1 MPPSI
6 RAVRRTPSVTPVRR
20 WRRTLVL
27 GALAALSLAIVA
39 AGCGSSSG
47 DSSAEAASGGASGGA
62 ATGSEPAAVSTEVK
76 DVKFVMPVPPGPD
89 LAAYY
94 IADEQFGPENGVH
107 LDIDTQLVATQ
118 GAKLIVSGQADAFLG
133 ITTVLAVVND
143 AGLPLK
149 YFRDDFVRNL
159 TGFAVPADSDIKE
172 IADLKGKTIGIVD
185 AGWPIVW
192 DPIMRA
198 AGLAPDEYEYKVVGV
213 GNYQAMAA
221 GRVDA
226 VASWAMNWQPP
237 NHSIEP
243 LRYLPGSALPQVART
258 PSNGVMVKDD
268 VIAEK
273 PEWLIGLGRAISQA
287 QEFMQANPECAAKIA
302 RKYVP
307 SKEPFSVTLEQ
318 IEAQIPY
325 QHNEATEEH
334 GQGYSDPQAFEYML
348 EDMYEGGV
356 IKKQLKAEDVIDNSL
371 IGQIDEFDEQAV
383 VEKAEE
389 CKIS

>member
-1 MPPSI
+1 M
-6 RAVRRTPSVTPVRR
+6 
-20 WRRTLVL
+20 
-27 GALAALSLAIVA
+27 ALLTAALV
-39 AGCGSSSG
+39 AGCGGSSSSDSTATATSG
-47 DSSAEAASGGASGGA
+47 DASTTTDAP
-62 ATGSEPAAVSTEVK
+62 TKTVR
-76 DVKFVMPVPPGPD
+76 FVMPVPPGPD

-94 IADEQFGPENGVH
+94 IADEQFGAENG
-107 LDIDTQLVATQ
+107 IEFEFDTELVATQ
-118 GAKLIVSGQADAFLG
+118 GAKLIVSDQADAFLG

-159 TGFAVPADSDIKE
+159 TGFAVPADSDIEE

-185 AGWPIVW
+185 AGWPVVW

-237 NHSIEP
+237 NNSIEP
-243 LRYLPGSALPQVART
+243 LRYLPGSELPEVART
-258 PSNGVMVKDD
+258 PSNGIMVKDE
-268 VIAEK
+268 VIGEK
-273 PEWLIGLGRAISQA
+273 PDWLLGMGRAVSQA
-287 QEFMQANPECAAKIA
+287 QEFMKVNPECAAKIA
-302 RKYVP
+302 LKYVP
-307 SKEPFSVTLEQ
+307 SKEPFEVTLSQ

-334 GQGYSDPQAFEYML
+334 GQGYNDPQAFQYML
-348 EDMYEGGV
+348 DDMYEGGV
-356 IKKQLKAEDVIDNSL
+356 IKHPLKADEVIDNSM
-371 IGQIDEFDEQAV
+371 IGEINEFDEQAV

-389 CKIS
+389 CKI

>member
-1 MPPSI
+1 
-6 RAVRRTPSVTPVRR
+6 
-20 WRRTLVL
+20 VL
-27 GALAALSLAIVA
+27 LAAMVFVI
-39 AGCGSSSG
+39 AGCGSDG
-47 DSSAEAASGGASGGA
+47 DDTTAPATEASTTGGDTSTAP
-62 ATGSEPAAVSTEVK
+62 PAEVK
-76 DVKFVMPVPPGPD
+76 DVHFVMPVPPGPD

-94 IADEQFGPENGVH
+94 IADEQFGPENG
-107 LDIDTQLVATQ
+107 IKFEFDTQLVATQ

-172 IADLKGKTIGIVD
+172 IADLKGKKIGIID

-198 AGLAPDEYEYKVVGV
+198 AGLEPDEYEYVVVGV

-237 NHSIEP
+237 NNSIEP
-243 LRYLPGSALPQVART
+243 LRYLPGSALPEVART

-268 VIAEK
+268 VIAEA
-273 PEWLIGLGRAISQA
+273 PEWLIGLGRSISQA
-287 QEFMQANPECAAKIA
+287 QEFMKANPKCAAEIA
-302 RKYVP
+302 LKYVP
-307 SKEPFSVTLEQ
+307 SEEPFEVTLSQ

-325 QHNEATEEH
+325 TYNKATEEN

-356 IKKQLKAEDVIDNSL
+356 IKTPLKAEDVIDNAL
-371 IGQIDEFDEQAV
+371 IGQMNEYDKQAV
-383 VEKAEE
+383 AEKAEACE
-389 CKIS
+389 I

>member
-6 RAVRRTPSVTPVRR
+6 RAVRRNPILIAVVIA
-20 WRRTLVL
+20 V
-27 GALAALSLAIVA
+27 AAFAI
-39 AGCGSSSG
+39 AGCGSDG
-47 DSSAEAASGGASGGA
+47 DDTSSAD
-62 ATGSEPAAVSTEVK
+62 TGSTETSATSTESTAPAEVK
-76 DVKFVMPVPPGPD
+76 DVHFVMPVPPGPD

-94 IADEQFGPENGVH
+94 IADEQFGPENG
-107 LDIDTQLVATQ
+107 IKFEFDTQLVATQ

-172 IADLKGKTIGIVD
+172 IADLKGKKIGIID

-198 AGLAPDEYEYKVVGV
+198 AGLEPDEYEYVVVGV

-237 NHSIEP
+237 NNSIEP
-243 LRYLPGSALPQVART
+243 LRYLPGSALPEVART
-258 PSNGVMVKDD
+258 PSNGVMVKDEA
-268 VIAEK
+268 IAEK
-273 PEWLIGLGRAISQA
+273 PDWLIGLGRSISQA
-287 QEFMQANPECAAKIA
+287 QEFMKANPECAAEIA
-302 RKYVP
+302 LKYVP
-307 SKEPFSVTLEQ
+307 SEEPFEVTLSQ

-325 QHNEATEEH
+325 TYNKATEEH

-348 EDMYEGGV
+348 EDMFEGGV
-356 IKKQLKAEDVIDNSL
+356 IKTPLKAEDVIDNAL
-371 IGQIDEFDEQAV
+371 IGEIDEYDKQAV
-383 VEKAEE
+383 AEKAEE
-389 CKIS
+389 CKI